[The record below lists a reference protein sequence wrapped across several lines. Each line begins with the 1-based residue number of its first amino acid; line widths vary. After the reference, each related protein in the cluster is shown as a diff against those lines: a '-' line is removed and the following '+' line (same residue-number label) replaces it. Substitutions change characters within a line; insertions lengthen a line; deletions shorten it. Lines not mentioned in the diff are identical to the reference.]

1 MNILSYHSKEKAH
14 NHETVVVKCEG
25 HCDAKY
31 KLTSTCEPYNT
42 LSSQSANHSSNK
54 IMNNH
59 KHSTK
64 IHLQLQKA
72 YLEVSLKIQYL
83 ILSLTT
89 ETLV

>member
-31 KLTSTCEPYNT
+31 KLTSAREPYNT
-42 LSSQSANHSSNK
+42 PSSQSANHSSNK
-54 IMNNH
+54 IMDNH
-59 KHSTK
+59 KHSIK
-64 IHLQLQKA
+64 IHLQLQRP
-72 YLEVSLKIQYL
+72 YLEVSLKILYL
-83 ILSLTT
+83 ALSLTA